1 MKKFI
6 FDFITSPF
14 SLFKNPFYDYIAIAV
29 IGYIAYKIAYSIVG
43 DIGLRRE
50 AGSIAHWTIRFIVF
64 VAIWLVSCII
74 IKAITFIINN
84 WITVTIC
91 AIMILIV
98 YIAKK
103 YADSH
108 PESIL
113 NKKLF

>member
-14 SLFKNPFYDYIAIAV
+14 SLFENPFYDYIAIAV
-29 IGYIAYKIAYSIVG
+29 IGYIAYKIAYGIVG

-50 AGSIAHWTIRFIVF
+50 AGSIAHWIIRFIVF
-64 VAIWLVSCII
+64 ITIWLVSCII

-84 WITVTIC
+84 WIIVTIC
-91 AIMILIV
+91 VIMLLMLYIV
-98 YIAKK
+98 KK
-103 YADSH
+103 YADAH
-108 PESIL
+108 PNSIL

>member
-1 MKKFI
+1 MKKFV
-6 FDFITSPF
+6 FDLITSPF
-14 SLFKNPFYDYIAIAV
+14 SLFENSFYDYIAIAV

-64 VAIWLVSCII
+64 VAMWLMCCII
-74 IKAITFIINN
+74 IKVITFIINN
-84 WITVTIC
+84 WVIVTTC
-91 AIMILIV
+91 ATMILIL

-103 YADSH
+103 YADAH
-108 PESIL
+108 PDNIL

>member
-1 MKKFI
+1 MKRFI

-14 SLFKNPFYDYIAIAV
+14 SLFENPFYDYIAIAV

>member
-14 SLFKNPFYDYIAIAV
+14 SLFENPFYDYIAIAV
-29 IGYIAYKIAYSIVG
+29 IGYIAYKIAYGIVG

-50 AGSIAHWTIRFIVF
+50 VGSIAHWIIRFIVF
-64 VAIWLVSCII
+64 VTIWLVSCII

-84 WITVTIC
+84 WIIVTIC
-91 AIMILIV
+91 VIMLLML

-103 YADSH
+103 YADAH
-108 PESIL
+108 PDSIL

>member
-14 SLFKNPFYDYIAIAV
+14 SLFENPFYDYIAIAV